1 VVKSLKVFATADFH
15 GSVEAAEKAAV
26 KAQNMKADVVLVCG
40 DITHFG
46 TPEDVR
52 KVLAPFIEQKLRI
65 LYVPGN
71 CDPPSLLDEK
81 IEGALMMHGKCE
93 VFDDYSYVGAGAIPV
108 DRVHPSPLEVDD
120 EEIWA
125 ALSQGLKQC
134 DSDGS
139 RYPLIIVSHSPPA
152 YTRLDKAF
160 FGGHVGS
167 PNLRKFIEK
176 YAPMVVFCGHIHE
189 AKGVDHIGKTIIVNT
204 GPARHGNCVV
214 ANLDGKVEVQPDSL

>member
-1 VVKSLKVFATADFH
+1 MKILATADFH
-15 GSVEAAEKAAV
+15 GSIEAAEKAAL
-26 KAQNMKADVVLVCG
+26 KAQSIKADVMLACG

-46 TPEDVR
+46 TSEDAR
-52 KVLAPFIEQKLRI
+52 KILAPLTKLKLPI

-81 IEGALMMHGKCE
+81 INGVLMMHGKCE
-93 VFDDYSYVGAGAIPV
+93 VFDNYSFIGAGAVPI

-120 EEIWA
+120 EEILA

-134 DSDGS
+134 GS
-139 RYPLIIVSHSPPA
+139 GHPLIVVSHSPPA
-152 YTRLDKAF
+152 YTKLDKAF

-167 PNLRKFIEK
+167 PLLRLFIEK
-176 YAPMVVFCGHIHE
+176 YEPAAVFCGHIHE
-189 AKGVDHIGKTIIVNT
+189 AKGVDRIGKTVIVNT

-214 ANLDGKVEVQPDSL
+214 ATLDGKVEVQPDSL

>member
-1 VVKSLKVFATADFH
+1 MKILATADFH
-15 GSVEAAEKAAV
+15 GSIEASEKAAA
-26 KAQNMKADVVLVCG
+26 KAENIKADVVLACG

-46 TPEDVR
+46 TPEDAR
-52 KVLAPFIEQKLRI
+52 KVLMPLIEQKLPI

-81 IEGALMMHGKCE
+81 IEGTLMMHGKCE
-93 VFDDYSYVGAGAIPV
+93 VFDNYSYVGAGSIPL

-125 ALSQGLKQC
+125 ALSKGLKQC
-134 DSDGS
+134 DSEH
-139 RYPLIIVSHSPPA
+139 PLIVVSHSPPA

-167 PNLRKFIEK
+167 PLLRQFIEK
-176 YAPMVVFCGHIHE
+176 YAPMIVFCGHIHE
-189 AKGVDHIGKTIIVNT
+189 AKGVDHIGKTVIVNT

-214 ANLDGKVEVQPDSL
+214 ANLDGKVEVQPCNL